1 MAPTSWLVTRRGGA
15 PVRRHALLAV
25 VVGIVVAAVL
35 AVPTDEPLA
44 WWGLFAVFTVGI
56 GAPVAALA
64 AWAAQALPARWVH
77 PVAIV
82 GLIVAGLVLP
92 VGTWLQLRPPAPHDF
107 VVVHEP
113 DLVRQHF
120 GDAYDLAVTLAV
132 RFEQHAAAGHPRTA
146 HETWVSVGAELSDQ
160 ELDGVASWIEFT
172 PDDDLPTLA
181 GSQRPVRLVTTIFE
195 SDDTRGCVVVTAHTS
210 RAEPQACADLNL
222 TN

>member
-113 DLVRQHF
+113 DLVRQHL

-181 GSQRPVRLVTTIFE
+181 GSQRPVRLVATIFE
-195 SDDTRGCVVVTAHTS
+195 SDGTRGCVVVTAHTS